1 MASEPEPH
9 VSEGRA
15 GTLLALVLSVGLVA
29 VWNALTFATLT
40 KDNSVM
46 GRGPHPHTLHER
58 FLILWFI
65 VGVVWLIALISA
77 IRERAWFRMAVSLT
91 ALVVCVLAWV
101 INAIG
106 WVQCVSA
113 V

>member
-1 MASEPEPH
+1 MIYKA
-9 VSEGRA
+9 RA
-15 GTLLALVLSVGLVA
+15 EA
-29 VWNALTFATLT
+29 
-40 KDNSVM
+40 DE
-46 GRGPHPHTLHER
+46 ER
-58 FLILWFI
+58 WRLKSSCW
-65 VGVVWLIALISA
+65 V
-77 IRERAWFRMAVSLT
+77 AVSLT